1 MKENP
6 MYGKKLFNRAFF
18 MVFNRMEGVRNS

>member
-6 MYGKKLFNRAFF
+6 MYRKKLFNRAFF
-18 MVFNRMEGVRNS
+18 MVVNRMEGVRNS